1 MRPSARPCQGSF
13 LLGITYVDLGVETRK
28 QLHQVLAPLPG
39 SDQQRPLP
47 ACGACGG
54 GVGVG
59 AGLEEALGVLVL
71 AQLNLRDE
79 RGLLGVGVLALECR
93 CSGARDKTAFT
104 AVLRYGPRTICL
116 FSTATPSSLSS
127 LTRDSFHRHFSL
139 TDSRGAR

>member
-1 MRPSARPCQGSF
+1 MT
-13 LLGITYVDLGVETRK
+13 LLGR
-28 QLHQVLAPLPG
+28 A
-39 SDQQRPLP
+39 QQRRL
-47 ACGACGG
+47 ALFVLTGNSF
-54 GVGVG
+54 GVR